1 MDQTT
6 AKKIG
11 PDAEKEIWGEHV
23 LTGLG
28 VRFLFED
35 GPCDPLFLF
44 IYYSALPPMWLL
56 NWFHLSKEKETID
69 GAFDRSVCASYKQ
82 NKNKP
87 HRHSSPDL
95 NKGGLAAPASP
106 LFVEDRGKKKRE
118 ARTGKLPGLC

>member
-1 MDQTT
+1 
-6 AKKIG
+6 
-11 PDAEKEIWGEHV
+11 
-23 LTGLG
+23 
-28 VRFLFED
+28 
-35 GPCDPLFLF
+35 
-44 IYYSALPPMWLL
+44 MWLL

-106 LFVEDRGKKKRE
+106 LFVEDRGKKKKEKLGRE
-118 ARTGKLPGLC
+118 SYLDFARRARLE